1 MNKKMFKKL
10 SLFCALSFTT
20 LSLFSCN
27 NNALVINERYSIA
40 INNKD
45 GGTFNAQVDDTSITL
60 AVIVNSGYTLES
72 VTVNGVAVDIS
83 SKEIKIDFLSGS
95 ILEIVINFSKKTDSN
110 PDGGDTTNNP
120 LMNNKFIKPTRG
132 SSAGTV
138 DAYYASC
145 KGLKGLALKEELH
158 KIISKMS
165 WISYSSLYSAYK
177 YTDAWVD
184 ESTGKVDNSAI
195 MTIYDNKKIDYSYFM
210 SVVAGGKTFNREH
223 VWCNSY
229 GGIGEEY
236 AGADLANLRPA
247 ASAGNSERGNTSYGE
262 KSSGLY
268 EPNDSYK
275 GDVARTYFYMATC
288 YEKKGSITYDLELGK
303 RYDGGP
309 STDTTLYN
317 DFSGGA
323 SGIGG
328 NFTYLYNW
336 ATSGID
342 PVSNWEMNRN
352 NETDIRYQHNR
363 NPFIDHPEFIEMI
376 YSKKYNGPGAL
387 M

>member
-1 MNKKMFKKL
+1 MKRRTFKKL

-27 NNALVINERYSIA
+27 ENTIMNNDKYSIT
-40 INNKD
+40 INDSN
-45 GGTFNAQVDDTSITL
+45 GGTFNAQVDDTSITI
-60 AVIVNSGYTLES
+60 AIIVFNGYVLYN
-72 VTVNGVAVDIS
+72 VTVNGNVVQTTNNELKVVFEPG
-83 SKEIKIDFLSGS
+83 SKTNII
-95 ILEIVINFSKKTDSN
+95 INFIKGTED
-110 PDGGDTTNNP
+110 NNP

-132 SSAGTV
+132 SLGTIES
-138 DAYYASC
+138 YYASC
-145 KGLKGLALKEELH
+145 KGLKGLALKEELNR
-158 KIISKMS
+158 IISKMS
-165 WISYSSLYSAYK
+165 WISYNSLYNAYK

-184 ESTGKVDNSAI
+184 ETTGKVDNSAI
-195 MTIYDNKKIDYSYFM
+195 MTIYDNKKIDYNYFM
-210 SVVAGGKTFNREH
+210 SVVSGGQTFNREH

-229 GGIGEEY
+229 GGIEKDH
-236 AGADLANLRPA
+236 AGADLANLRPPA
-247 ASAGNSERGNTSYGE
+247 TSGNSERGNTSYGE

-288 YEKKGSITYDLELGK
+288 YERKNGINYDLELG
-303 RYDGGP
+303 RRSDGGP
-309 STDTTLYN
+309 STDTSLYN

-328 NFTYLYNW
+328 NFTYLYKW

-376 YSKKYNGPGAL
+376 YSKSYNGPGAL